1 MFLPAPRLLRPADYR
16 VMPWKNGLGTT
27 TELVVEPSGAGLD
40 AFTYRLS
47 MADLLATGPFSL
59 FPGVDRV
66 LVQLEGE
73 PMTLVHEGGDAHE
86 LELLVPYRFAGEL
99 ATEGRL
105 PRPPARDFN
114 VMVRRD
120 RASAD
125 LAVHRLAAGETVTA
139 TGDAST
145 RLAFALQ
152 GGFTAHVGTAF
163 VPVAERETLLVAGAS
178 PLALT
183 ASCERAIVLLT
194 SIRLARAPSPR
205 P

>member
-1 MFLPAPRLLRPADYR
+1 MPATRLLRPADYR

-27 TELVVEPSGAGLD
+27 TELLVEPSGAGLD

-47 MADLLATGPFSL
+47 MADLRATGPFST

-73 PMTLVHEGGDAHE
+73 PMTLVHEGGDSHR

-105 PRPPARDFN
+105 THPPARDFN

-125 LAVHRLAAGETVTA
+125 LVVHRLAAGETVSA
-139 TGDAST
+139 SDDAST

-152 GGFTAHVGTAF
+152 GGFTARAGNAF
-163 VPVAERETLLVAGAS
+163 VPVAERETLIVASAS
-178 PLALT
+178 TLALT
-183 ASCERAIVLLT
+183 ASSEGAIVLLT
-194 SIRLARAPSPR
+194 SIRLARPPAPR